1 MPFHFGR
8 IALIFH
14 GCGRCAGP
22 LGIYK
27 RKRTVIFHLFYHF
40 KRFLEIFF
48 CLSRESDNNIGRQ
61 RNIRNCLPKFLYN
74 RQILFFIIM
83 PVHDF

>member
-1 MPFHFGR
+1 M
-8 IALIFH
+8 AA
-14 GCGRCAGP
+14 AGVLDP

-61 RNIRNCLPKFLYN
+61 RNIRNCLPEVSLQSSDTVLYHN
-74 RQILFFIIM
+74 AGS
-83 PVHDF
+83 